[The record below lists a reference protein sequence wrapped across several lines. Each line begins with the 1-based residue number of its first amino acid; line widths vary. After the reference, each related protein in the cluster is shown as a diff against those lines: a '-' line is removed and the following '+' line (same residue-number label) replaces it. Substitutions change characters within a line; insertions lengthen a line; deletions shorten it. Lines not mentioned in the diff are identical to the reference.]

1 MVTVQSGDRVGRRLV
16 YNGFRGHKQP
26 GDINHPE
33 MSLSFSLHKMVLVT
47 WHQCFWGTKT
57 YHQRTASS
65 SSSFMIIIIQSEIV
79 NTSPSQGVP
88 LSLKHRSV
96 SVSSHS
102 TCLHSPDCA
111 PSSMMMMLLISLKL
125 NSKSTISFLFQFEFM
140 QHDDSFVWGE
150 VGEGQA
156 WYILS
161 RLSLS
166 SVGGG
171 HHQHWTLAGLHHR
184 NGGGGVTYIYIP
196 RYLWH
201 PIVNNRLWWNFWMSQ
216 YFEPWCWRMTSA
228 RHQTLERLHHDISA
242 PSLYLDSL
250 SISDGFILQIVL
262 NAAQSSFMQTQQLTC
277 VLHSKISTTA
287 CHESCHL

>member
-1 MVTVQSGDRVGRRLV
+1 M
-16 YNGFRGHKQP
+16 
-26 GDINHPE
+26 
-33 MSLSFSLHKMVLVT
+33 
-47 WHQCFWGTKT
+47 
-57 YHQRTASS
+57 
-65 SSSFMIIIIQSEIV
+65 
-79 NTSPSQGVP
+79 NTPPPPPQGVP

-111 PSSMMMMLLISLKL
+111 PISMVMIMLVTV
-125 NSKSTISFLFQFEFM
+125 NVDLFNTKFQKHHQFFVSVWVYATWREFCM
-140 QHDDSFVWGE
+140 GWGWRRAGVIYFE
-150 VGEGQA
+150 P
-156 WYILS
+156 S
-161 RLSLS
+161 LSLS

-184 NGGGGVTYIYIP
+184 NGGAGVIYIYIP

-201 PIVNNRLWWNFWMSQ
+201 PIVNNRLWWNFWMLH

-262 NAAQSSFMQTQQLTC
+262 NVVQYQVIREHVRIDNGLIWNSHACYLLEFIQRVRLQQDILWDGFQMRD
-277 VLHSKISTTA
+277 VG
-287 CHESCHL
+287 E